1 MIIFLIA
8 KKNKEI
14 AIIVKSKNNK
24 KLQELYQQVDTF
36 NELLLSDRLI
46 VVNNSKGIPPSDY
59 ALLAD
64 LVVGI
69 NADDIPSAV
78 MECLIHC
85 KKAIFYDYSN
95 LKIMREIY
103 IELGSTNLFL
113 MILGDSKFEFE
124 NFIYNKHHSTFG
136 NWDKLIDEIYSFKD
150 YIVDQKKS
158 RGFIK
163 ILFENL
169 TIITN

>member
-1 MIIFLIA
+1 EDGKKYYDYFFDML

-24 KLQELYQQVDTF
+24 KLQELYQEVDTF
-36 NELLLSDRLI
+36 NELLLSGRLI

-95 LKIMREIY
+95 LKNYERDLYSIGFNKFIFNDFER
-103 IELGSTNLFL
+103 L
-113 MILGDSKFEFE
+113 KFEFE
-124 NFIYNKHHSTFG
+124 NFIYNKHHSSFG

-150 YIVDQKKS
+150 YDGSKRVGD
-158 RGFIK
+158 
-163 ILFENL
+163 L
-169 TIITN
+169 